1 VPIQGD
7 TTVEPD
13 ELVNLTLASPTGGA
27 VIGSPSTATL
37 TIVNND
43 GAGAAGTLQFSSAT
57 YFQLEGDSGTS
68 LAAITVTRIGGTFGA
83 VGVSYATSNGTATAG
98 SDYTA
103 TSGTLSWANGET
115 GTKTFTV
122 TVQGDTTA
130 EPDETVN
137 LTLSSATGGATLGS
151 PANATLT
158 IVLDEAAPANGTLQ
172 FSAASYSAAEGNSGS
187 STATITVTRTG
198 GSAGAVGV
206 SFATGN
212 GTATAG
218 SDYTAT
224 NGTLSWADGDT
235 AAKTFAVT
243 VLGDT
248 TVEGDETVNLTL
260 SSPTGG
266 AGLGSP
272 ATSVLTITN
281 DDTTPANG
289 TLQFS
294 ASFYTKAEGNSGNS
308 TATITVTRTGGSSG
322 AVGVSFATSNGTAT
336 AGSDYT
342 ATSGTLSWADGDT
355 AAKTFAV
362 TVLGDTTVEG
372 DETVNLTL
380 SSPTG
385 GATLGT
391 PTSATLTI
399 TNDDVASETFVNF
412 EAQHTR
418 PVCLSPDGTRL
429 FVVNTPDARLSVFD
443 VSNPANPLP
452 VLIREIRT
460 GIDPVA
466 VNAVSNDEAWVV
478 NELSDSVSIVS
489 VSSGITVA
497 TLPCK
502 DEPGDVVFAG
512 GKAFVSCARNNGI
525 RIFSISTLQ
534 ELAFVT
540 LTSQYP
546 KALAVNAAGDRVYA
560 VSKLSGNR
568 TTLLPANLAPAQPAP
583 TNTAL
588 PAAPDAGLIVTADD
602 SRLSP
607 KPNMPDNDVAEI
619 NVSTHAVARYFKG
632 VGTINFA
639 AAVRPGASGEL
650 WIANTEARNAIRF
663 EPVLKG
669 HSVDNRITMI
679 TTGTTPVVTPF
690 DLNPGINYALFPNP
704 GALATAVAQPA
715 ALEFEPDGTHLWVA
729 SFGTDRLARVNA
741 ASGAVVSR
749 VDTGPPATSPNP
761 TREKRGPRGLAW
773 QAATGRLYVVN
784 RLSNTIMVVNGTN
797 GTLLGEMPCGT
808 YDPTPA
814 VIREGR
820 GFLYDAKLS
829 GNGTQ
834 SCASCHIDGDRDD
847 IAWDLGDPG
856 GNMDT
861 ATSTVPQTGATQ
873 TIQLHPMKGP
883 MTTQTLRGI
892 KGTDPLHWRGD
903 RATFNQSCLHP
914 DSRHCRL
921 DDAGRASRRRSGQ

>member
-1 VPIQGD
+1 MSWASGDSASKSFTVPIQGD

-679 TTGTTPVVTPF
+679 TTGT
-690 DLNPGINYALFPNP
+690 
-704 GALATAVAQPA
+704 
-715 ALEFEPDGTHLWVA
+715 
-729 SFGTDRLARVNA
+729 
-741 ASGAVVSR
+741 
-749 VDTGPPATSPNP
+749 
-761 TREKRGPRGLAW
+761 
-773 QAATGRLYVVN
+773 
-784 RLSNTIMVVNGTN
+784 
-797 GTLLGEMPCGT
+797 
-808 YDPTPA
+808 
-814 VIREGR
+814 
-820 GFLYDAKLS
+820 
-829 GNGTQ
+829 
-834 SCASCHIDGDRDD
+834 
-847 IAWDLGDPG
+847 
-856 GNMDT
+856 
-861 ATSTVPQTGATQ
+861 
-873 TIQLHPMKGP
+873 
-883 MTTQTLRGI
+883 LR
-892 KGTDPLHWRGD
+892 W
-903 RATFNQSCLHP
+903 
-914 DSRHCRL
+914 
-921 DDAGRASRRRSGQ
+921 